1 MVMVVPKGGLSPIQR
16 MARVRVRKAH
26 LAIAAPP
33 PLPLP
38 VTMVSLPEMGSTKY
52 WLPTARSHWVQVLLL
67 QVKLAP
73 MPAQS
78 VSAQQFPGTHLLA
91 QQKSALLAAQAWPLL
106 AQVLVRHSPLLA
118 PAAVLHRLRVF
129 L

>member
-1 MVMVVPKGGLSPIQR
+1 MVMVVPEGAFSPIQR
-16 MARVRVRKAH
+16 IARVRVRNAH
-26 LAIAAPP
+26 LPMAAPP
-33 PLPLP
+33 ALPLP
-38 VTMVSLPEMGSTKY
+38 VPMLSLPFTGSTKY
-52 WLPTARSHWVQVLLL
+52 WLPIARSHWVQVLLL

-78 VSAQQFPGTHLLA
+78 RSAQQFPGTHLLA
-91 QQKSALLAAQAWPLL
+91 QQKSAVLAAQAWPLL